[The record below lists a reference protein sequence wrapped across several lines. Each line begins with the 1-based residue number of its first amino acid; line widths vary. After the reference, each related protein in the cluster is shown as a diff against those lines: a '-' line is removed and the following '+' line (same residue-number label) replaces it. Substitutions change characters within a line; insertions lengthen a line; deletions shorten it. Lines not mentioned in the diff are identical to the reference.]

1 MTTRRL
7 GVLLSAWSFGFACVH
22 MAWALGWRAGVPADA
37 APISQRPVFLAYDL
51 LAGVLMY
58 SAAWVALRLA
68 TGRVS
73 VLLVRATVAGSVIA
87 LARGVPALAW
97 DVTTGHLGG
106 VAAAADVWFTLAGI
120 GGLALVRSL
129 RRDDRVTAR
138 PAELPAS

>member
-7 GVLLSAWSFGFACVH
+7 GVLVSAWSFGFACVH
-22 MAWALGWRAGVPADA
+22 LAWAVGWRAGVPADA
-37 APISQRPVFLAYDL
+37 APISQRPVFLVYDL

-58 SAAWVALRLA
+58 AAAVVALRLA

-73 VLLVRATVAGSVIA
+73 AVLVRVTVAGSVIA

-97 DVTTGHLGG
+97 DLATGHLGG
-106 VAAAADVWFTLAGI
+106 VAAAADVWFTLAGV

-129 RRDDRVTAR
+129 RRREPLTEH
-138 PAELPAS
+138 PAELTR